1 MNRAVRSREDREA
14 LLAGVADGTVD
25 CIATDHA
32 PHPQNEKNAEFD
44 QAPFGIT
51 GLETAL
57 GLTIS
62 ILHKREKLPLQR
74 VIELLTTNPAKVMRL
89 TGRGTLAVGSYAD
102 VTVFDPAKKWT
113 YRAAES
119 LSKSNNYPFHQ
130 SQMHR

>member
-1 MNRAVRSREDREA
+1 MNPPLRSREDREA
-14 LLAGVADGTVD
+14 LLAGLAGGTVD

-74 VIELLTTNPAKVMRL
+74 IIELLTTNPAKVMRL
-89 TGRGTLAVGSYAD
+89 TGRGMLTVDSNAD
-102 VTVFDPAKKWT
+102 ATVFNPA
-113 YRAAES
+113 
-119 LSKSNNYPFHQ
+119 Q
-130 SQMHR
+130 